1 MQSDVNLVSEHRYP
15 LLKIIIIIIT
25 MIITKKK
32 KKPGKAGVIN
42 FKVTSKLHLPLLR
55 PLPACIIGIGRV
67 SEPLDL
73 GHWSW

>member
-1 MQSDVNLVSEHRYP
+1 MESDVNLVSEHRYP
-15 LLKIIIIIIT
+15 LLKIIITIIM

-32 KKPGKAGVIN
+32 KKGKAGVIN

-55 PLPACIIGIGRV
+55 PLPTCIIGIGRV

>member
-1 MQSDVNLVSEHRYP
+1 MESDVNLVSEHRYP
-15 LLKIIIIIIT
+15 LLKIIIITIIM
-25 MIITKKK
+25 MIKKK
-32 KKPGKAGVIN
+32 KKKSKAGVIN

-73 GHWSW
+73 GHWSR